1 MLIEEVYIMS
11 TLSTGKLR
19 GLQQLADRRGI
30 LTVCAIDHRG
40 SLQQA
45 LETTM
50 SGDVTFQD
58 MVDFKLD
65 LCRAIAPWASAI
77 LLDPIYG
84 VNQAISTGILSGHTG
99 LLVSIEETGYITEGS
114 GRITRLLP
122 DWGVAQVKKIGA
134 SAVKLL
140 IYFRPDLKEAAY
152 SQAALVARVAE
163 ECLIEDIPL
172 LVEAVTYP
180 VAEEKENPADFAKR
194 KPELVIESAR
204 TLTSLPIDIYK
215 AEFPAD
221 MNYER
226 DEARLGRYCREL
238 NGVCQVPW
246 VLLSAGAGFVMFRK
260 QVEIASKA
268 GASGFLAGRALWQEA
283 TRMHTKD
290 ERRKF
295 FESITVR
302 RFNDIAAIADS
313 YGRPWYD
320 RKKRS
325 RGQYALVTED

>member
-1 MLIEEVYIMS
+1 MVA
-11 TLSTGKLR
+11 TLSIGKLR
-19 GLQQLADRRGI
+19 GLQQLADRKGI
-30 LTVCAIDHRG
+30 LAMCAVDHRG

-45 LETTM
+45 LEATM
-50 SGDVTFQD
+50 PGTITFQD

-65 LCRAIAPWASAI
+65 LCRAVAPWASAI

-84 VNQAISTGILSGHTG
+84 VTQAISQGALSGHTG
-99 LLVSIEETGYITEGS
+99 LLVSIEETGYTTEGS
-114 GRITRLLP
+114 ARITRLLP
-122 DWGVAQVKKIGA
+122 DWGIGQVKKIGA

-140 IYFRPDLKEAAY
+140 IYFRPDLKDVAS
-152 SQAALVARVAE
+152 SQFNLVARVAE
-163 ECLIEDIPL
+163 ECLAEDIPL

-180 VAEEKENPADFAKR
+180 VAEEKKNPLVFAGR

-221 MNYER
+221 MNYEK
-226 DEARLGRYCREL
+226 DEAKLWMYCREL
-238 NGVCQVPW
+238 NEACQVPW
-246 VLLSAGAGFVMFRK
+246 VLLSAGAGFVVFRK

-283 TRMHTKD
+283 TRIHTRD
-290 ERRKF
+290 ERRRF

-302 RFNDIAAIADS
+302 RFREITAIADN
-313 YGRPWYD
+313 YARPWYARNQRSD
-320 RKKRS
+320 R
-325 RGQYALVTED
+325 QHALVSEVATIP